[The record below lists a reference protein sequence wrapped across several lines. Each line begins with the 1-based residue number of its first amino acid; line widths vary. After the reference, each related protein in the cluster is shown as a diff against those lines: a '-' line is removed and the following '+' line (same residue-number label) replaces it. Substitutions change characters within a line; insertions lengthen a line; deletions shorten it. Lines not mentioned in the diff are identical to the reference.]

1 MLIQCSSCNKLNRL
15 PPQKVAS
22 KPICG
27 SCQHDLLSA
36 PIEAN
41 AGDFGELIHQ
51 TQIPVLVD
59 FWAPWCG
66 PCVAIAPTLEQLA
79 EEFKGKVTIAKMNV
93 DENANTPSQFGVR
106 SIPYLVIM
114 KNGKVVDSAVG
125 AVPKAKL
132 VDMLNKAL

>member
-1 MLIQCSSCNKLNRL
+1 MGQNTVNVTDSNFESAVLKSS
-15 PPQKVAS
+15 V
-22 KPICG
+22 
-27 SCQHDLLSA
+27 
-36 PIEAN
+36 
-41 AGDFGELIHQ
+41 
-51 TQIPVLVD
+51 PVLVD

-79 EEFKGKVTIAKMNV
+79 EEFKGRVTVAKMNV

>member
-1 MLIQCSSCNKLNRL
+1 MGQNTINVTDSNFESAVVKSS
-15 PPQKVAS
+15 V
-22 KPICG
+22 
-27 SCQHDLLSA
+27 
-36 PIEAN
+36 
-41 AGDFGELIHQ
+41 
-51 TQIPVLVD
+51 PVLVD

-132 VDMLNKAL
+132 VDMLTKAL

>member
-1 MLIQCSSCNKLNRL
+1 MGQNTINVTDSNFESAVVKSS
-15 PPQKVAS
+15 V
-22 KPICG
+22 
-27 SCQHDLLSA
+27 
-36 PIEAN
+36 
-41 AGDFGELIHQ
+41 
-51 TQIPVLVD
+51 PVLVD

>member
-1 MLIQCSSCNKLNRL
+1 
-15 PPQKVAS
+15 
-22 KPICG
+22 
-27 SCQHDLLSA
+27 
-36 PIEAN
+36 
-41 AGDFGELIHQ
+41 
-51 TQIPVLVD
+51 
-59 FWAPWCG
+59 
-66 PCVAIAPTLEQLA
+66 
-79 EEFKGKVTIAKMNV
+79 MNV

>member
-1 MLIQCSSCNKLNRL
+1 MGHNTISVTDANFESTVVKSS
-15 PPQKVAS
+15 V
-22 KPICG
+22 
-27 SCQHDLLSA
+27 
-36 PIEAN
+36 
-41 AGDFGELIHQ
+41 
-51 TQIPVLVD
+51 PVLVD

-79 EEFKGKVTIAKMNV
+79 EEFKGRVTIAKMNV

-125 AVPKAKL
+125 AIPKAKL